1 MKKTLMLAAALWMTP
16 LVGNTVGYA
25 AEGGS
30 AIPEMMAKFE
40 AEGASN
46 FSAEAGKKMWTKVM
60 PFEHKGEMMKD
71 RSCATCH
78 GVDLTKPGKHA
89 KTGKEIAPM
98 TLSGVSVNRKG
109 EQVPRFSE
117 AKKIKKWFKRNCKW
131 TYGRECTAQEKGNF
145 LAFFKSF
152 K

>member
-1 MKKTLMLAAALWMTP
+1 MLAAALLITP
-16 LVGNTVGYA
+16 LVGNTIGYA

-30 AIPEMMAKFE
+30 AIPEMMAKYE

-60 PFEHKGEMMKD
+60 PYEKKGEMIKD
-71 RSCATCH
+71 RSCSTCH
-78 GVDLTKPGKHA
+78 GTDLTKPGKHA

-98 TLSGVSVNRKG
+98 IPSAVSTNRKG

-131 TYGRECTAQEKGNF
+131 TYGRECTPQEKGNF

-152 K
+152 N

>member
-1 MKKTLMLAAALWMTP
+1 MKKTLMLAAALLITP
-16 LVGNTVGYA
+16 LVGQTTSHA

-30 AIPEMMAKFE
+30 AIPEMMAKYE
-40 AEGASN
+40 AEGGSN
-46 FSAEAGKKMWTKVM
+46 FSAEAGKKMWTQVI
-60 PFEHKGEMMKD
+60 PFEKKGELIKD

-78 GVDLTKPGKHA
+78 NANPTTPGKHA

-98 TLSGVSVNRKG
+98 TLSAVSTNRKG
-109 EQVPRFSE
+109 EQEPRFSK

-131 TYGRECTAQEKGNF
+131 TYGRECTAQEKGDF
-145 LAFFKSF
+145 LAFFKSL